1 MRHLLLS
8 ATALSALMA
17 APALAQSITTTVNAN
32 GTINAGCS
40 ALTIASNF
48 VLNDMGTAGSVGVLN
63 ASVFSGASALASSAI
78 TCNGVGTTLAIN
90 SSPVELTNAANR
102 IAENSAAAAAG
113 FSSRVDYTATVERP
127 AGTYVGLLNSTP
139 VTTVGTVGSDDSAAS
154 DATTVTPGLISGP
167 LNIKLGSA
175 AIGGGGTILVAGA
188 YSGSVTLTLTP
199 AT

>member
-17 APALAQSITTTVNAN
+17 APALAQSSTATVNAN

-48 VLNDMGTAGSVGVLN
+48 VLNDMGAAGSVGVLN
-63 ASVFSGASALASSAI
+63 ASVFSGASALASSNI
-78 TCNGVGTTLAIN
+78 TCNGVGTTLGIE
-90 SSPVELTNAANR
+90 STPVQLTTVANR
-102 IAENSAAAAAG
+102 IAENSPEALAG

-127 AGTYVGLLNSTP
+127 VGTYVGLLSSSP
-139 VTTVGTVGSDDSAAS
+139 VTTVGTVGSDASAAS
-154 DATTVTPGLISGP
+154 GASTVTPGLIAGP

-175 AIGGGGTILVAGA
+175 AIGAGGTTLVAGA